1 MCAPMLRQL
10 DRAKAARAVEP
21 VLYTARDVAAMTPVE
36 SKANLVEGSHYES
49 KETLHLMIGK
59 ARAYSN
65 SSFHGMQ
72 RPRK

>member
-59 ARAYSN
+59 ANMSEVGQGA
-65 SSFHGMQ
+65 
-72 RPRK
+72 